1 MTQTVIE
8 QSKKPTP
15 KKTALK
21 ANLDD
26 SLPSE
31 LKEVVNQAE
40 TGLGSVEDSSVVGEE
55 ESVQAKQAG
64 AEPESDKSESSEQGV
79 QKQITGGKIM
89 AELTKEDIRKEVEAI
104 LTDKDA
110 QTKVEARISGLDGE
124 KTELSRKLAEAQ
136 TANQELTSK
145 SEAATQQA
153 LAKEEEFKALAKEKD
168 ELLMKAT
175 EAQKKLDEIRIE
187 QTLATRKTVM
197 AEAGILFTEAAK
209 QTKQL
214 DKVKAMTE
222 ETFVSYKEEMLEV
235 KALAVATQKPVETAP
250 AVAAVTEAAVVARAE
265 ASKKDDEG
273 LPPPENISDGEAFR
287 RSVAS
292 TQQSVEIDEAQVS
305 VYAKM

>member
-1 MTQTVIE
+1 
-8 QSKKPTP
+8 
-15 KKTALK
+15 
-21 ANLDD
+21 
-26 SLPSE
+26 
-31 LKEVVNQAE
+31 
-40 TGLGSVEDSSVVGEE
+40 
-55 ESVQAKQAG
+55 
-64 AEPESDKSESSEQGV
+64 
-79 QKQITGGKIM
+79 M